1 MWISHL
7 LCATLPKGEKGN
19 RRMSDKGNEQ
29 GAVRKRRFL
38 SAEKKYQILEELRA
52 QPGKSGEVLRRE
64 GLYRSDIMRFEN
76 AAREG
81 ALKALKQMV
90 PGKIKVREVAIEDY
104 EKLKSELEQKEKA
117 LADLTVDYMVLKKK
131 TNGG

>member
-1 MWISHL
+1 MIHGKHGQSLVEFAIL
-7 LCATLPKGEKGN
+7 LPVFLLIVVVIFDLG
-19 RRMSDKGNEQ
+19 R
-29 GAVRKRRFL
+29 AVYYYSVIF
-38 SAEKKYQILEELRA
+38 
-52 QPGKSGEVLRRE
+52 
-64 GLYRSDIMRFEN
+64 N

-117 LADLTVDYMVLKKK
+117 LADLTVDFMVLKKK
-131 TNGG
+131 TNGA